1 MNLHTK
7 PEGFNQKKKIIKKIK
22 NQPFILPPSGKKLVQ
37 IVVMTPKSE
46 KRLICLS
53 GWGLMLMRAA
63 TMENAA
69 LLF

>member
-7 PEGFNQKKKIIKKIK
+7 PEGFSQKKKKKSLK
-22 NQPFILPPSGKKLVQ
+22 KKSFILPQSGKKLVQ